1 VINDRD
7 GRRGGTFVVDASDA
21 SEIPA
26 LAEPFF
32 LTFDA
37 EVSLEP
43 FMTAEDLG
51 RGGFDDL
58 AAAWG

>member
-1 VINDRD
+1 MNEP
-7 GRRGGTFVVDASDA
+7 SD
-21 SEIPA
+21 IPK

-37 EVSLEP
+37 EVEYVP

-51 RGGFDDL
+51 RAGLDALGKE
-58 AAAWG
+58 WG